1 MPLITDEQ
9 VVLDLT
15 GADRHEATRALAE
28 RLVASGRCT
37 DLDTFL
43 ADVTERESKMATGLP
58 GGIGIP
64 HARSAA
70 ITEPALVFGRSAD
83 GIDWGAKDGPATLV
97 FLIAAPEGGG
107 DAHMQMLPKL
117 ARALMKKDFKAAL
130 AAATTEAEV
139 VAIVEEQV
147 SLDPP
152 KAAPAAAAATATATA
167 TATTLDAGAAQSDL
181 TGGHTSVAVDDGPR
195 SLTLVGVTSCPTGI
209 AHTYMA
215 AESLEN
221 AAKAA
226 GHEIKVETQ
235 GSAGTTPLALPS
247 HRRRRR
253 GDLRRR
259 PPGQGRRPLR
269 RQADRRR
276 GRQEGHLRRP
286 GPHRGGRARSPPSGG
301 PTRSWPPRRWP
312 PAPRCRAACPP
323 RSTATP
329 APSPSCASG

>member
-70 ITEPALVFGRSAD
+70 ITEPSLVFGRSSD

-139 VAIVEEQV
+139 VGIVEAQV
-147 SLDPP
+147 ALDPP
-152 KAAPAAAAATATATA
+152 KAAPAARRRHCGAATATATRRRMPVPHSP
-167 TATTLDAGAAQSDL
+167 TPPHL
-181 TGGHTSVAVDDGPR
+181 TPR
-195 SLTLVGVTSCPTGI
+195 SPSTTAPARSPWSASRRAPPASRTPTWRP
-209 AHTYMA
+209 
-215 AESLEN
+215 SR
-221 AAKAA
+221 
-226 GHEIKVETQ
+226 
-235 GSAGTTPLALPS
+235 SRTP
-247 HRRRRR
+247 
-253 GDLRRR
+253 RR
-259 PPGQGRRPLR
+259 PP
-269 RQADRRR
+269 
-276 GRQEGHLRRP
+276 
-286 GPHRGGRARSPPSGG
+286 
-301 PTRSWPPRRWP
+301 
-312 PAPRCRAACPP
+312 
-323 RSTATP
+323 AT
-329 APSPSCASG
+329 